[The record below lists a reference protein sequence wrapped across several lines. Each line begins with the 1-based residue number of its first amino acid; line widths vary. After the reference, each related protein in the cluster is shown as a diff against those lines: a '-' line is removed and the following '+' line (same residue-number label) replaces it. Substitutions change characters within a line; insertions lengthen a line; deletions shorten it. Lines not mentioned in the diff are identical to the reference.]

1 MERNVDTRGRVDS
14 FDGNSEREKERIMGR
29 GIRVSIDKEP
39 VPNFSSL
46 LERERRPRFLQVLSA
61 SISD

>member
-1 MERNVDTRGRVDS
+1 
-14 FDGNSEREKERIMGR
+14 MGR

-46 LERERRPRFLQVLSA
+46 LERERGDRVFCKCSPPQLATS
-61 SISD
+61 

>member
-1 MERNVDTRGRVDS
+1 
-14 FDGNSEREKERIMGR
+14 MGR

-46 LERERRPRFLQVLSA
+46 LEREREETAFFGSA
-61 SISD
+61 LRLN